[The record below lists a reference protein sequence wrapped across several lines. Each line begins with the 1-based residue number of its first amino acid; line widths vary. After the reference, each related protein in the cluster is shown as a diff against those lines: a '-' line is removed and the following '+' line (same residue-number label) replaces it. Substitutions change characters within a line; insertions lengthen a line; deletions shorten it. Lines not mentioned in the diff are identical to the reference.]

1 MADVRPHP
9 HDVMGHAVLS
19 DVAEATG
26 FLWVICPPLSCRA
39 PHEGG
44 WSENPGY
51 EGCHN
56 QMDFPGAVSRIFRRP
71 SSTNLLK
78 GLWHSGRSGG

>member
-9 HDVMGHAVLS
+9 HDVMVHGVLS

-26 FLWVICPPLSCRA
+26 LLRVICPPLSCRA
-39 PHEGG
+39 PHERG
-44 WSENPGY
+44 WAENPRY
-51 EGCHN
+51 SGCHN
-56 QMDFPGAVSRIFRRP
+56 QMDFPRALSRILRRP
-71 SSTNLLK
+71 ASTNLLK